1 MLLNSVI
8 PTVISA
14 WKRKTKKAA
23 SDRGVPSQMGDSAGT
38 ATIMGLDSEQRHSYM
53 AALAASAVY
62 DITQFFLRIAR
73 LFY

>member
-1 MLLNSVI
+1 MLLNSAI

-38 ATIMGLDSEQRHSYM
+38 ATIMGLDSEQRRSYM
-53 AALAASAVY
+53 AVAASAVY